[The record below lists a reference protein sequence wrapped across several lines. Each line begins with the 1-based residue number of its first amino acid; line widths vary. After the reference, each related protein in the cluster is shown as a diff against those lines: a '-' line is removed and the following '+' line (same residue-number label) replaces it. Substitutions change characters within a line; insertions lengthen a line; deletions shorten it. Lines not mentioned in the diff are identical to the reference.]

1 MIPDWPFEDSPNVAV
16 ITLRQILEGS
26 APILHVSHDE
36 EDGGWQFLTGDTP
49 AETDAKVV
57 ALSTIVRIDPS
68 VVELADL
75 PEGWVAVREAPD
87 APWKR
92 QLKDC

>member
-26 APILHVSHDE
+26 APILHVTHDE
-36 EDGGWQFLTGDTP
+36 EDGGWQFLTGDP
-49 AETDAKVV
+49 PDEADAKVV

-68 VVELADL
+68 IVELADL
-75 PEGWVAVREAPD
+75 PEGWVAVREATA
-87 APWKR
+87 APWRRLRKNR
-92 QLKDC
+92 